1 MSIDQKAFDW
11 LNHNQLSYD
20 IWNKKYRFN
29 GEDFD
34 AWLDRVSA
42 GNEDVKKLIIDK
54 KFLFGGRILANRGL
68 NKASL
73 ANCATLGRV
82 EDSIDGIMHT
92 NTQLAQ
98 TFKSQQGQG
107 ISLTDIRP
115 KGAMIRK
122 QYPSEGSISFME
134 IFNTTTDGI

>member
-42 GNEDVKKLIIDK
+42 GNENVKKLIIDK
-54 KFLFGGRILANRGL
+54 KFLF
-68 NKASL
+68 AS
-73 ANCATLGRV
+73 
-82 EDSIDGIMHT
+82 
-92 NTQLAQ
+92 
-98 TFKSQQGQG
+98 
-107 ISLTDIRP
+107 
-115 KGAMIRK
+115 
-122 QYPSEGSISFME
+122 
-134 IFNTTTDGI
+134 